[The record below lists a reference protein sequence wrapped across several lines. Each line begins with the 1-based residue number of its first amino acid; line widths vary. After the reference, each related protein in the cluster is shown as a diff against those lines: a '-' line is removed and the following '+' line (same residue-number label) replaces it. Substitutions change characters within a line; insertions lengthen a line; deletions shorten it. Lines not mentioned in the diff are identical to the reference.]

1 LYLNFNHITDMNKK
15 VALLIRVSTKYQ
27 DYTAQSNELK
37 QFVRQDGYTDDEMEV
52 IEDKESATKL
62 SDEDRQGL
70 NKLYDAI
77 NDPKN
82 SIEAVY
88 CWELS
93 RLSRR
98 PISLYTVRNMLI
110 DKNIDLRTKHENFR
124 LLNEDKKLN
133 PNSNVMLGFYIS
145 MCENE
150 MLQKVERTRRIK
162 EQNALNGIYT
172 GGSIKYGYYVSSDN
186 ENKETGAKK
195 YKVKED
201 EANIIRLIFDLYNTG
216 IGANKVYRELK
227 NRGYDVSIYRIQR
240 ILRSPEYIGGIRAAF
255 VETQNRKKGTRII
268 HHSDRYY
275 PPIITAKQYEQSR
288 VIAKN
293 NNTNVDK
300 SKNIYYAHKLIKC
313 SSCGSY
319 LIAYKKSVQ
328 YNCISKYSL
337 LRPKECAST
346 DRININVIDSILWHI
361 TKKKEAE
368 FIINQSQELV
378 HEYENTIKELQLK
391 LSAIDNRYEE
401 IEEERDNLLIRST
414 KLKRMK
420 SETFDKLQYE
430 IDKKEQQIAIDK
442 NDWEEEIRRLNN
454 LIADINKNTILNLET
469 KDKYKKLQN
478 ITEKTAAILKLKQ
491 KFDNIE
497 DDNIIYNLVHKH
509 IKEIRINT
517 VDDVFN
523 QVKKVK
529 QIIITPFLGKDII
542 YYYYYNQK
550 TKLSEKNIYQIQE
563 IKIISGEE
571 SEEDLINKNYTP
583 IRIEYSKI
591 QMGNDFKF
599 KVRFERK

>member
-1 LYLNFNHITDMNKK
+1 MNKK

-27 DYTAQSNELK
+27 DYTAQSDELK

-62 SDEDRQGL
+62 PDEERQGL
-70 NKLYDAI
+70 NKLYEAI
-77 NDPKN
+77 NNPLN

-98 PISLYTVRNMLI
+98 PISLYTVRNVLI
-110 DKNIDLRTKHENFR
+110 DKKIDLRTKHENFR
-124 LLNEDKKLN
+124 LLNENKQLN
-133 PNSNVMLGFYIS
+133 ANSNVLLGFYIS

-150 MLQKVERTRRIK
+150 MLQKVERTRRKK
-162 EQNALNGIYT
+162 EQNAAKGIYT
-172 GGSIKYGYYVSSDN
+172 GGKIKYGYYIGSDKKD
-186 ENKETGAKK
+186 EDSETGNTDTDAKK

-201 EANIIRLIFDLYNTG
+201 EAIIIRLVFDLYNTG

-240 ILRSPEYIGGIRAAF
+240 ILRSPEYIGGIRPAYT
-255 VETQNRKKGTRII
+255 EKQNRKTGTRIV

-288 VIAKN
+288 IVAKD

-313 SSCGSY
+313 SSCGTY
-319 LIAYKKSVQ
+319 LIAYKNSVQ

-361 TKKKEAE
+361 SKRKEAE
-368 FIINQSQELV
+368 FIINKSQEL
-378 HEYENTIKELQLK
+378 IKEYKNIVNELKQK
-391 LSAIDNRYEE
+391 LSVIPKRYEE
-401 IEEERDNLLIRST
+401 IEEEKNDLLIRSQRLKT
-414 KLKRMK
+414 KGKA
-420 SETFDKLQYE
+420 FDKLVNE
-430 IDKKEQQIAIDK
+430 IEQSERQIAIDK
-442 NDWEEEIRRLNN
+442 NEWEEEIRRLDR
-454 LIADINKNTILNLET
+454 LIDDINKKTIHDKET
-469 KDKYKKLQN
+469 KDKFEKLLS
-478 ITEKTAAILKLKQ
+478 ITEKSVAILILK
-491 KFDNIE
+491 KEFDNIV
-497 DDNIIYNLVHKH
+497 DDNIIYDLIHKH
-509 IKEIRINT
+509 IKEVRINT
-517 VDDVFN
+517 VDDVFK

-529 QIIITPFLGKDII
+529 QIIITPYLGKDII

-563 IKIISGEE
+563 IKVV
-571 SEEDLINKNYTP
+571 SEENILKGNYVAEK
-583 IRIEYSKI
+583 IEYSKI
-591 QMGNDFKF
+591 QMGKDFKF